1 MNKLKCGIYARVS
14 TDATNRAGQ
23 NTGNQLLQLREFA
36 LSQGWE
42 ITIEYTDALTG
53 KNADRDAF
61 QLMLADAGRHTFDV
75 LLFWA
80 LDRLTREG
88 PLKTLLYLKQLS
100 DAGVKYKSYTEQ
112 YLDSLGIFGDAIVG
126 VLAAIAKQE
135 SVRMSERIKA
145 GLDRARREGK
155 HVGRPSAICDMV
167 TVSERRQAGESLR
180 SIARSLNVSP
190 ALLVKRAKVTA

>member
-1 MNKLKCGIYARVS
+1 MTKLRCGIYARVS
-14 TDATNRAGQ
+14 TDANNRAGQ
-23 NTGNQLLQLREFA
+23 NTANQLVQLRQFA

-42 ITIEYTDALTG
+42 IVIEYSDQLTG

-61 QLMLADAGRHTFDV
+61 QRMLGDAGQHQFDV

-88 PLKTLLYLKQLS
+88 PLKTLLYLKQLA
-100 DAGVKYKSYTEQ
+100 DAGVKYKSFTEQ

-145 GLDRARREGK
+145 GLATARREGK
-155 HVGRPSAICDMV
+155 QIGRPGAVVDMV
-167 TVSERRQAGESLR
+167 RVAERRQAGESLR
-180 SIARSLNVSP
+180 SIAQSLRVSP
-190 ALLVKRAKVTA
+190 ALLVKRSKIGV